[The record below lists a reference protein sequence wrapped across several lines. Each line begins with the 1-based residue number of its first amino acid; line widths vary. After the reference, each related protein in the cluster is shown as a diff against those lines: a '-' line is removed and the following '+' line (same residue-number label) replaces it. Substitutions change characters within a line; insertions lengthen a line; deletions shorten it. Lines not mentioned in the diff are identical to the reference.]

1 MTQERAPIIA
11 PLRFRRLM
19 MLSKESLFLTLIGCL
34 SKLSRPGRRFGREHA
49 LLVGKTVII
58 WKFTVRDYWVIFV
71 VGTFDIQ
78 VGLWPRVLL
87 NFLLTPWFH
96 TNTKVFHPMII
107 LLRLS
112 VFGAPAIVDVSPTH
126 YLRRLLG
133 HDLILVWE
141 VHVRLRLVFH
151 FVLAQDRIV
160 HIMFD
165 VFLRPPRP
173 ILLSL
178 HFRVLPSYV
187 RVAHVEHGFIHD
199 GSAEYKLVLICNFLI
214 LFVVFSVI
222 LIG

>member
-1 MTQERAPIIA
+1 
-11 PLRFRRLM
+11 
-19 MLSKESLFLTLIGCL
+19 
-34 SKLSRPGRRFGREHA
+34 
-49 LLVGKTVII
+49 
-58 WKFTVRDYWVIFV
+58 
-71 VGTFDIQ
+71 
-78 VGLWPRVLL
+78 
-87 NFLLTPWFH
+87 
-96 TNTKVFHPMII
+96 MII
-107 LLRLS
+107 LLGLC
-112 VFGAPAIVDVSPTH
+112 VFGPPAIVDVSPTH
-126 YLRRLLG
+126 YLGRLLG
-133 HDLILVWE
+133 HDFVLVWE

-222 LIG
+222 LIGQKIRLFDLEFFSVACRLLMERLGRLIVATVGPVGPFI